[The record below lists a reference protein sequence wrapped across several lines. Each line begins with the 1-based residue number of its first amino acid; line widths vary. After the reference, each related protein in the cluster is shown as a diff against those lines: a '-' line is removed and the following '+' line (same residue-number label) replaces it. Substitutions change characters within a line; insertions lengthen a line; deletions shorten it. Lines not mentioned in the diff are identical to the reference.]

1 MSKIDR
7 LSIQGVRSFGPN
19 HKEAI
24 VFNTPL
30 TLIVGYNG
38 SGKTTIIECL
48 KYATTGEL
56 PPNSKGGAFIH
67 DPKLAGEREVQAQV
81 KLKFKTPPDCEH
93 IVTRNLQLT
102 IKKSQRTMKTL
113 ESSLVNVTNGE
124 RVTISS
130 KHGVMNEM
138 IPEKLGVGHAIL
150 DAVIFCHQDESLWP
164 MNEPS
169 QLKKRFDEIFEAQKY
184 TKAIDNLKVMR
195 KNYGEKLKQ
204 YKIIEAQEKLNK
216 EKADRCEKRS
226 FELHDQV
233 ESLRTKAHELK
244 PQLAELETN
253 AKAKH
258 EQASSFRHI
267 VQDLANKRSQLDFR
281 QTAAEELK
289 ESIKELDE
297 SDEWLQETLGQFEE
311 KVARY
316 ETEYEENK
324 TRYADLQKELAQ
336 TRRSLGDKQSERGRH
351 ESDKDKYERQLKLRV
366 DFIHQAANLHG
377 VRGFEGNL
385 GDRQVQQFSERIQK
399 LLAEKKRELELVH
412 NENENDV
419 DKQTAAIQEL
429 EGRKSAK
436 TQDRAFAKQR
446 IGNIENKSSALQA
459 QINSLDVDENAKAVL
474 DAECKDVEERLQ
486 KAAHDFQ
493 SSEFE
498 TKIRHETDELV
509 KFEAEGDRLGRE
521 LVECTRLADDR
532 AQLGLRKKELAE
544 KKRTLDMLTNTWSDK
559 ISSTVVS
566 VWKPESVEKEFQAAL
581 KKRTQALEDA
591 TRKRDNEDQQLKQVQ
606 FSLANAQT
614 KLTNQNQ
621 QQEQCGKAVCQALK
635 EVNPDTTPAVGSL
648 TKEIEDLEEKILSYE
663 KDISLFDE
671 MKSFYLKCQKTMN
684 KNNKC
689 LLCDRIFGEAGERSR
704 LAQRIKEGLD
714 DKEKEKTK
722 DELEACEEQLG
733 RLRAVRPQFDT
744 HERLRAEK
752 SGLEGEIQTLKKRD
766 DDFLRRLEELDQIVR
781 EKQEQRQDLESM
793 TKTVSAIARTF
804 QETVEAEAQVE
815 RSVSQQQSNAMSRT
829 PEEIR
834 ELQEVCGDQ
843 MRSAKNRLNLLQA
856 ERQRTRDVI
865 SSLEL
870 EKSRL
875 TNKVKDAARQ
885 LERKRDFQTQIQGHK
900 DDLNHQKEIIQ
911 RADSELAKIDPEI
924 VKARAI
930 RDDVL
935 ERGRAKEKKVADE
948 RDGLAGSVN
957 ELKMIEGNI
966 RDYLDRGGPSL
977 LAATARAI
985 DSLQQAE
992 ARVDKD
998 MQELA
1003 ARTNRLKEE
1012 ISNSDQQKK
1021 NVSDNLNYRKNLRE
1035 IDHLRRDVA
1044 ALEARNATEDYERLE
1059 YEAKAFEAEHN
1070 RMNAERASIL
1080 ATMTTVDVELK
1091 RLMEE
1096 HETDYKH
1103 AGRKYR
1109 EAHIKVE
1116 TTRAAIEDLGRYS
1129 MALDSAIM
1137 RYHTLKM
1144 EEVNRI
1150 AGELWHK
1157 TYQGTDIDTILIRSD
1172 NESTAG
1178 RRSYNYRVCM
1188 VKQDTEMD
1196 MRGRCSAGQK
1206 VLACIIIRLALAE
1219 SFGTNCGL
1227 IALDE
1232 PTTNLDSDNIKS
1244 LAESLHN
1251 IIQIRQ
1257 AQSNFQLIVITHDE
1271 EFLRHMRCS
1280 DFCDSYFRVRRDTN
1294 QKSVISQESINKVL

>member
-81 KLKFKTPPDCEH
+81 KLKFKTPPDCEY
-93 IVTRNLQLT
+93 IVTRNMQLT
-102 IKKSQRTMKTL
+102 VKKSQRSMKTL
-113 ESSLVNVTNGE
+113 ESSLVNNRNGE
-124 RVTISS
+124 RLTTSS
-130 KHGVMNEM
+130 RHSDMNEM
-138 IPEKLGVGHAIL
+138 VPKTLGVGPAIL

-164 MNEPS
+164 MSEPS
-169 QLKKRFDEIFEAQKY
+169 HLKKRFDEIFEAQKY

-195 KNYGEKLKQ
+195 KSYGEKLKQ
-204 YKIIEAQEKLNK
+204 YKILEAQEKLNK
-216 EKADRCEKRS
+216 EKADRCEKHS

-233 ESLRTKAHELK
+233 ESLRTKAHDLK
-244 PQLAELETN
+244 LQLAELETN
-253 AKAKH
+253 AKTKH

-281 QTAAEELK
+281 QTAVEELK

-297 SDEWLQETLGQFEE
+297 SDEWLQETLGQFQE
-311 KVARY
+311 KVTRY

-366 DFIHQAANLHG
+366 DFIHQTANLHG
-377 VRGFEGNL
+377 VRGFEGQL

-399 LLAEKKRELELVH
+399 LLAEKKHELELIH
-412 NENENDV
+412 NENQNEV
-419 DKQTAAIQEL
+419 DQKAAVIQEL

-436 TQDRAFAKQR
+436 TQDRTFAKQR
-446 IGNIENKSSALQA
+446 IGSIESKASALQA
-459 QINSLDVDENAKAVL
+459 QINSLGVDENAKAVL
-474 DAECKDVEERLQ
+474 DAEFKDVEERLQ
-486 KAAHDFQ
+486 KMVHDFQ
-493 SSEFE
+493 SAEFE
-498 TKIRHETDELV
+498 AKIRLETDELV
-509 KFEAEGDRLGRE
+509 RLEADGDRLGRE

-559 ISSTVVS
+559 ISSMVAS
-566 VWKPESVEKEFQAAL
+566 AWKPDSVEKEFQAVL

-591 TRKRDNEDQQLKQVQ
+591 TRKRSDQDQQLKQVQ
-606 FSLANAQT
+606 FSLASAQT

-621 QQEQCGKAVCQALK
+621 RQEQCSKAVCRALK
-635 EVNPDTTPAVGSL
+635 EVSPDITPAVGSL
-648 TKEIEDLEEKILSYE
+648 PKEIEDLEEKILSYE

-671 MKSFYLKCQKTMN
+671 MKSFYMKCQKTMN

-714 DKEKEKTK
+714 DKEKQKAK
-722 DELEACEEQLG
+722 DDLEACEEQLG

-744 HERLRAEK
+744 HERLRAER
-752 SGLEGEIQTLKKRD
+752 SELEGEIQTLKKRD
-766 DDFLRRLEELDQIVR
+766 DDVLRRLEELDQIVR
-781 EKQEQRQDLESM
+781 EKQEQRQDVESM

-804 QETVEAEAQVE
+804 QEIVEAEAQVE
-815 RSVSQQQSNAMSRT
+815 HTVSQQQSIGMSRT
-829 PEEIR
+829 PDDIR
-834 ELQEVCGDQ
+834 ELQEACSGQ
-843 MRSAKNRLNLLQA
+843 MRSVKNRLNLFQA
-856 ERQRTRDVI
+856 ERQRTRDLI

-870 EKSRL
+870 DKSRL

-885 LERKRDFQTQIQGHK
+885 LERRRDFQTQIQGHK
-900 DDLNHQKEIIQ
+900 DDLSHQKEIIQ
-911 RADSELAKIDPEI
+911 QADSELEKIDPEI
-924 VKARAI
+924 AKARAI
-930 RDDVL
+930 RDDIL
-935 ERGRAKEKKVADE
+935 ERGRAKEKKVAGE
-948 RDGLAGSVN
+948 RDELAGSVN
-957 ELKMIEGNI
+957 ELKMVEGNI
-966 RDYLDRGGPSL
+966 RDYLDSGGPSL

-985 DSLQQAE
+985 EGLQQAE

-1012 ISNSDQQKK
+1012 IGNSDRQKK
-1021 NVSDNLNYRKNLRE
+1021 NISDNLNYRRNLRE
-1035 IDHLRRDVA
+1035 IDRLRCDVA

-1059 YEAKAFEAEHN
+1059 YEAKTFEAEYN
-1070 RMNAERASIL
+1070 RVNAERASIL
-1080 ATMTTVDVELK
+1080 ATMKTIDVELS
-1091 RLMEE
+1091 RLMDE
-1096 HETDYKH
+1096 HEKEYKD

-1116 TTRAAIEDLGRYS
+1116 TTKAAIEDLGRYG

-1137 RYHTLKM
+1137 RYHVLKM
-1144 EEVNRI
+1144 EEINRI
-1150 AGELWHK
+1150 AAELWQK

-1172 NESTAG
+1172 SESTTG

-1219 SFGTNCGL
+1219 SFGANCGL

-1280 DFCDSYFRVRRDTN
+1280 DFCDSYYRVKRDPN